1 MVAKIIE
8 FLKIVWIVMCALL
21 FCGHPVVRRSNRFWS
36 YYRVANNRAY
46 IPKCI
51 VQFWSWNKLLS
62 VIMSSSSNPS
72 FNCSCVGPGQ
82 VRVFRM
88 KENSIRQNL
97 TSSFQL
103 IIKRLLSLKNHPSG
117 KWQNPLWDLSWGWR
131 SIFKET
137 VWSRHSEILDDW
149 SISRK
154 RIAEDTQSIKVSWWI
169 E

>member
-117 KWQNPLWDLSWGWR
+117 KWQKPPLRSFLRMTVHIQGNCMVPSLRNPRWLIVLA
-131 SIFKET
+131 KEDRR
-137 VWSRHSEILDDW
+137 RHSVN
-149 SISRK
+149 
-154 RIAEDTQSIKVSWWI
+154 QS
-169 E
+169 